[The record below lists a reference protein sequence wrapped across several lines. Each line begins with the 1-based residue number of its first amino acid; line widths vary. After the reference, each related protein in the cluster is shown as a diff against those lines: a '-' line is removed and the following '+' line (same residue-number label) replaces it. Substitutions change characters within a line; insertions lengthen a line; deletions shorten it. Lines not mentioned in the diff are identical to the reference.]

1 MFNLFKTDP
10 LPKLEK
16 EYARK
21 LEEARNA
28 QRGGKIPL
36 FAQLTAEAEAI
47 GERIDELKR
56 SS

>member
-21 LEEARNA
+21 LEEALNA

-56 SS
+56 SA